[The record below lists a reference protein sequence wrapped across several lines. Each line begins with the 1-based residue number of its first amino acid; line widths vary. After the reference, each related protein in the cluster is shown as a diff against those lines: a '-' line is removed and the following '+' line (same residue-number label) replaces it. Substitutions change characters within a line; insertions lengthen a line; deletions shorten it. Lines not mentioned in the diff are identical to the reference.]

1 MHILITGAA
10 GMIGRKLTERL
21 GKDGALADKPIDKLT
36 LLDVICPPKPE
47 AFTGKVETV
56 AADLAAPGEAA
67 KAIAERPDVVFH
79 LAGVVSGEA
88 ELDFDKG
95 YRVNLDGT
103 RALFEAIRADRRR
116 LPAAARLHLVDRGV
130 RRTVPA
136 HDPRRFSS
144 HAAHLLRR
152 RRRRWGRRCL
162 PTIAGA
168 ASATASAFAC
178 RPSWCGRA
186 SPTRPLRASSP
197 ASSASRSPG
206 EDAVLPVA
214 ETVVHTHASPRAAVG
229 FLVHAAALPRDAI
242 APRVNLSMPGVCC
255 TVAEQIASLRRIAG
269 DRVAAR
275 IRRAEDPLVARIVA
289 GWPQRIEARRARELG
304 FKAESSF
311 DEIVRIHIEEDR
323 GGSFVN

>member
-1 MHILITGAA
+1 VHILITGAH

-36 LLDVICPPKPE
+36 LLDVISPPKPE

-56 AADLAAPGEAA
+56 AADLAAPGEGA
-67 KAIAERPDVVFH
+67 KAIAGRPDVVFH

-103 RALFEAIRADRRR
+103 RALFEAIRAGGDGYRPRLVYTSSIAVFGAPFPPTIPDDFHLTPLTSYGTQKAMGEALLADYSRRGFCDGIGIR
-116 LPAAARLHLVDRGV
+116 
-130 RRTVPA
+130 
-136 HDPRRFSS
+136 
-144 HAAHLLRR
+144 
-152 RRRRWGRRCL
+152 L
-162 PTIAGA
+162 PTIVVRPGKPNKA
-168 ASATASAFAC
+168 ASGFFSGII
-178 RPSWCGRA
+178 RE
-186 SPTRPLRASSP
+186 PLA
-197 ASSASRSPG
+197 G

-311 DEIVRIHIEEDR
+311 DEIVHIHIEEDR

>member
-1 MHILITGAA
+1 VHILITGAA

-36 LLDVICPPKPE
+36 LLDVISPPKPE
-47 AFTGKVETV
+47 AFTGRVETV
-56 AADLAAPGEAA
+56 AADLAAPGEGA
-67 KAIAERPDVVFH
+67 KAIAGRPDVVFH

-103 RALFEAIRADRRR
+103 RALFEAIRTGGDGYRPRLVYTSSIAVFGAPFPPTIPDDFHLTPLTSYGTQKAMGEALLADYSRRGFCDGIGIR
-116 LPAAARLHLVDRGV
+116 
-130 RRTVPA
+130 
-136 HDPRRFSS
+136 
-144 HAAHLLRR
+144 
-152 RRRRWGRRCL
+152 L
-162 PTIAGA
+162 PTIVVRPGKPNKA
-168 ASATASAFAC
+168 ASGFFSGII
-178 RPSWCGRA
+178 RE
-186 SPTRPLRASSP
+186 PLA
-197 ASSASRSPG
+197 G

-323 GGSFVN
+323 RGSFVN

>member
-1 MHILITGAA
+1 VHILITGAD

-36 LLDVICPPKPE
+36 LLDVISPPKPE

-56 AADLAAPGEAA
+56 AADLAAPGEGA
-67 KAIAERPDVVFH
+67 KAIAGRPDVVFH

-103 RALFEAIRADRRR
+103 RALFEAIRAGGDGYRPRLVYTSSIAVFGAPFPPTIPDDFHLTPLTSYGTQKAMGEALLADHSRRGFCDGIGIR
-116 LPAAARLHLVDRGV
+116 
-130 RRTVPA
+130 
-136 HDPRRFSS
+136 
-144 HAAHLLRR
+144 
-152 RRRRWGRRCL
+152 L
-162 PTIAGA
+162 PTIVVRPGKPNKA
-168 ASATASAFAC
+168 ASGFFSGII
-178 RPSWCGRA
+178 RE
-186 SPTRPLRASSP
+186 PLA
-197 ASSASRSPG
+197 G

>member
-1 MHILITGAA
+1 VHILITGAA

-36 LLDVICPPKPE
+36 LLDVISPPKPE

-56 AADLAAPGEAA
+56 AADLAAPGEGA
-67 KAIAERPDVVFH
+67 KAIAGRPDVVFH

-103 RALFEAIRADRRR
+103 RALFEAIRAGGDGYRPRLVYTSSIAVFGAPFPPTIPDDFHLTPLTSYGTQKAMGEALLADYSRRGFCDGIGIR
-116 LPAAARLHLVDRGV
+116 
-130 RRTVPA
+130 
-136 HDPRRFSS
+136 
-144 HAAHLLRR
+144 
-152 RRRRWGRRCL
+152 L
-162 PTIAGA
+162 PTIVVRPGKPNKA
-168 ASATASAFAC
+168 ASGFFSGII
-178 RPSWCGRA
+178 RE
-186 SPTRPLRASSP
+186 PLA
-197 ASSASRSPG
+197 G
-206 EDAVLPVA
+206 EEAVLPVA

-323 GGSFVN
+323 RGSFVN